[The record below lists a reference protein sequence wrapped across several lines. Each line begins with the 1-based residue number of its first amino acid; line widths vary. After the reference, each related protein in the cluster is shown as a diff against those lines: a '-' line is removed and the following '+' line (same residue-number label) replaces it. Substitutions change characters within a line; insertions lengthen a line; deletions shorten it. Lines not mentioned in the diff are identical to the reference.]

1 MTSLAL
7 HHIHSVQRL
16 YVGLLTKSQ
25 IIQLDTI
32 KDHTLNNPLI
42 KIVMSSDI
50 NMVNEVAEICGTSN
64 NVKDHQLYDI
74 FQLGKILVQL
84 LASKQEK
91 EQAISDEL

>member
-1 MTSLAL
+1 
-7 HHIHSVQRL
+7 
-16 YVGLLTKSQ
+16 
-25 IIQLDTI
+25 
-32 KDHTLNNPLI
+32 
-42 KIVMSSDI
+42 MSSDI
-50 NMVNEVAEICGTSN
+50 NMVNEIAEICGTSN